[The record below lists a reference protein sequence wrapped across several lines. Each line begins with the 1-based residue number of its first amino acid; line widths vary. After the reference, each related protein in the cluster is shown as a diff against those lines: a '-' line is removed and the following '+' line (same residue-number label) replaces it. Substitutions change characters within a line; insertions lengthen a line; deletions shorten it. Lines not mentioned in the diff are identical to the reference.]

1 MHLLSKS
8 ILAKITIQIYIVG
21 YIDVVYFIYFYT
33 FFAFSRMNEEIECL
47 LCVKRETIKKKK
59 LRKINIFNKI
69 DNKIDIL
76 ICVFKKS
83 SYVK

>member
-8 ILAKITIQIYIVG
+8 ILAKITIQIYTVG

-33 FFAFSRMNEEIECL
+33 FFAFSRINEEIECL
-47 LCVKRETIKKKK
+47 LCVKRETIKKKS
-59 LRKINIFNKI
+59 RKINIFNKI
-69 DNKIDIL
+69 DNKIDNL
-76 ICVFKKS
+76 ICVFLKS

>member
-8 ILAKITIQIYIVG
+8 ILAKITIQIYTVG

-47 LCVKRETIKKKK
+47 LCVKRETIKKK

-69 DNKIDIL
+69 DLL
-76 ICVFKKS
+76 ICVFLKS